1 MSRGRTHSYGLL
13 GREDPFFATA
23 APHKTHFLE
32 SLHRAYGGPQS
43 LPQRDE
49 ASFQRALQFRQAEK
63 THYHGLEAENLTLKE
78 QLEATKKAN
87 AALKDE
93 TEKIRSLWEQ
103 LSKVNTNESGS
114 PATETQ
120 SRGVR
125 AGTDGSS
132 AERDRHLVEPTNDS
146 VSSRVC
152 THIHADEEVKGGTN
166 TQNDVV
172 RRKVL
177 STDVPDTRGQA
188 GEHSAEGSEPRGG
201 AESPGGEGD
210 PADTVREDKE

>member
-13 GREDPFFATA
+13 GREDPFFATT

-63 THYHGLEAENLTLKE
+63 THYQGLEAENLTLKE
-78 QLEATKKAN
+78 QLEATKNAN

-114 PATETQ
+114 PASETEP
-120 SRGVR
+120 RVVR
-125 AGTDGSS
+125 AGTGGSGGDG
-132 AERDRHLVEPTNDS
+132 DTVVQPTDDS
-146 VSSRVC
+146 VSRRGSTVA
-152 THIHADEEVKGGTN
+152 IADEQVKSGKS